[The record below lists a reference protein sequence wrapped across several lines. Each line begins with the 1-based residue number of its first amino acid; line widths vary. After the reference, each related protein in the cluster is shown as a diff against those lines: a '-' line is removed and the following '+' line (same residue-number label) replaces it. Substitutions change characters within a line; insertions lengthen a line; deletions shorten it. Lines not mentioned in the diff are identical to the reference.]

1 MELLHY
7 LALLRKWFW
16 LILLGTALSGA
27 IAFVVSRQQPPVYRA
42 TTTLLI
48 SGNSNDVISD
58 YRAILAA
65 ENLIP
70 TYAQQLTSR
79 SVQEAVMA
87 QLDLPHWTAKVT
99 TQAVADT
106 QLLQLHV
113 EDTNPEQAA
122 RIANLIPMV
131 FVQQE
136 EVIQQQRLGGA
147 EETLAAQLTAVQA
160 DIDAT
165 YAAITALQT
174 SDNPNSVELQR
185 LQNQLYELQATQS
198 TFTHSYQ
205 EVRLAQV
212 QIFDPILV
220 NETAVPPTTPIGP
233 RILQNTLLAAA
244 VGAMLAVGI
253 AFFVEY
259 LDNSVR
265 TPEAIH
271 ALMGQNAIGVIP
283 QYQEKENKRRDII
296 TAAQPHSVAAEAYRV
311 LRTNVQLRT
320 LDHPLHTI
328 LVTSSLPAEG
338 KSHTVAN
345 LGAVIAQADL
355 PVILVDTDLRK
366 PTLHHLFNLKNDK
379 GLTTAL
385 LAPDDALSNHVQQ
398 TSIKNVRVL
407 TSGPTPPNPAEIIGS
422 ERMKALIA
430 KLQQETAVVI
440 FDSPPLLSVA
450 DASLLAHQ
458 VDGTLLVV
466 GAGMIRPDTLAHAV
480 ESLQAI
486 DANLLG
492 VTLTKFNPATA
503 ESYYYAAYN
512 EAPALNGRFI

>member
-1 MELLHY
+1 
-7 LALLRKWFW
+7 
-16 LILLGTALSGA
+16 
-27 IAFVVSRQQPPVYRA
+27 
-42 TTTLLI
+42 
-48 SGNSNDVISD
+48 
-58 YRAILAA
+58 
-65 ENLIP
+65 
-70 TYAQQLTSR
+70 
-79 SVQEAVMA
+79 
-87 QLDLPHWTAKVT
+87 
-99 TQAVADT
+99 
-106 QLLQLHV
+106 
-113 EDTNPEQAA
+113 
-122 RIANLIPMV
+122 
-131 FVQQE
+131 
-136 EVIQQQRLGGA
+136 
-147 EETLAAQLTAVQA
+147 
-160 DIDAT
+160 
-165 YAAITALQT
+165 
-174 SDNPNSVELQR
+174 
-185 LQNQLYELQATQS
+185 
-198 TFTHSYQ
+198 
-205 EVRLAQV
+205 
-212 QIFDPILV
+212 
-220 NETAVPPTTPIGP
+220 
-233 RILQNTLLAAA
+233 
-244 VGAMLAVGI
+244 
-253 AFFVEY
+253 
-259 LDNSVR
+259 
-265 TPEAIH
+265 PEAIH

-407 TSGPTPPNPAEIIGS
+407 TSGPTPSNPAEIIGS